1 MSEKAI
7 HEFDELASH
16 DIAEFEAS
24 LILRGITSGIMTDDD
39 KDKAA
44 LLVRLSRGI
53 TFRKLRNQMLGALDR
68 DLIPA

>member
-1 MSEKAI
+1 MSEKAV

-24 LILRGITSGIMTDDD
+24 LILRGIASGMMTDDD
-39 KDKAA
+39 RDKAA
-44 LLVRLSRGI
+44 SLIRLSNGI
-53 TFRKLRNQMLGALDR
+53 TFRKLRHQMLEALDR